1 MVDVDKEDRSSELE
15 KKEQVTVVG
24 PEAPSLED
32 SPPEESSQEYV
43 PDGGREAWTVVLGTS
58 LALFSSAGMI
68 NAYVGAFFPF
78 SSLEVVPDESTYE
91 QGTFQS
97 YYETTLLPS
106 SSSSS
111 ISLIGSLQVFLLYFV
126 GTFAGRAFDAYGSSV
141 STLLPRTPTQF

>member
-68 NAYVGAFFPF
+68 NAYEIPEKKIQ
-78 SSLEVVPDESTYE
+78 LN
-91 QGTFQS
+91 
-97 YYETTLLPS
+97 LLIPPALT
-106 SSSSS
+106 
-111 ISLIGSLQVFLLYFV
+111 IPPVQTCLG
-126 GTFAGRAFDAYGSSV
+126 
-141 STLLPRTPTQF
+141 

>member
-68 NAYVGAFFPF
+68 NAYVSAFFFF
-78 SSLEVVPDESTYE
+78 SSLEVVPDESMNRAP
-91 QGTFQS
+91 S
-97 YYETTLLPS
+97 RATTRRLCCRHHRPHLYPS
-106 SSSSS
+106 SAHSKCSCC
-111 ISLIGSLQVFLLYFV
+111 ILWAHSLGEH
-126 GTFAGRAFDAYGSSV
+126 
-141 STLLPRTPTQF
+141 STHMDPQ